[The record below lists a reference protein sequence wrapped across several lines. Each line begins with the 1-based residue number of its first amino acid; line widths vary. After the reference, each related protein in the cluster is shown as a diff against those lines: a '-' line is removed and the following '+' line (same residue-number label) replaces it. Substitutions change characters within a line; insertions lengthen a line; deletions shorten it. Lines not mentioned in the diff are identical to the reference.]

1 MAIDIYNQ
9 EGTKISS
16 VTPKAGVFDGPVN
29 EDLFYEVVKMQRANK
44 RRGTASTKT
53 RSEVAGSNQK
63 PWKQKGSGRARAGTR
78 KSPIWRHGGTVFGPK
93 PRDYSYK
100 VPKKVVRGALKSA
113 IAYKINEGRIKIL
126 EVLKVSEPKTK
137 LAHDILVKLG
147 FDNALVVTDGS
158 DNNIKLATRNLQ
170 GFKHL
175 DASAINVY
183 DILKYD
189 GLVITKDAFEMIETA
204 YGSSTVEG

>member
-1 MAIDIYNQ
+1 MAIDVYSQ
-9 EGTKISS
+9 DGKKVSS

-29 EDLFYEVVKMQRANK
+29 EDLFYEVVKMQRANR

-100 VPKKVVRGALKSA
+100 VPKKVVKGAIKSA
-113 IAYKINEGRIKIL
+113 VAYKINEGRIK
-126 EVLKVSEPKTK
+126 VLDGLTLSEPKTK
-137 LAHDILVKLG
+137 LALDMLVKLG
-147 FDNALVVTDGS
+147 FDNALVVTGGS

-170 GFKHL
+170 GYKHL
-175 DASAINVY
+175 DVSAINVY

-189 GLVITKDAFEMIETA
+189 GFVITKDAFETIETTFGCKA
-204 YGSSTVEG
+204 EG